1 MDRRET
7 LKTLLVGTVAGGT
20 MLTATASCKKEVGE
34 AVDIVEEL
42 VEGGGYGRTPKEM
55 EHDKK
60 LHAETFFNA
69 HEMAT
74 IAVLCDIILPAD
86 EVSGS
91 ATDADVPVFVAFIVK
106 DLPYHQLPLR
116 GGLMWLD
123 HEANRRFNTDFI
135 SSADAQQI
143 EIVEDIA
150 YPPMNE
156 KEAVAPVPF
165 AQGIKFFSLL
175 RDLTLTGF
183 YTTKIGIDDLGYV
196 GNRANVWDGVPDEV
210 LKKHGLAY
218 EEEWLAKC
226 IDQDTRMTIAE
237 WDADGNL
244 LT

>member
-7 LKTLLVGTVAGGT
+7 LKTLLVGTVAGGAV
-20 MLTATASCKKEVGE
+20 LTGAAACKKDVAE
-34 AVDIVEEL
+34 AVDSVEEL
-42 VEGGGYGRTPKEM
+42 VEGGGYGRTPKELA
-55 EHDKK
+55 HDKE
-60 LHAETFFNA
+60 LHAETYFNE

-91 ATDADVPVFVAFIVK
+91 ATDAEVPVFVEFIVK

-123 HEANRRFNTDFI
+123 HEANRRFEKDFI
-135 SSADAQQI
+135 SSSDAQQI

-150 YPPMNE
+150 YPGMNE
-156 KEAVAPVPF
+156 EEEKEQVAF
-165 AQGIKFFSLL
+165 AQGIKFFSLI

-183 YTTKIGIDDLGYV
+183 YTSKIGIKDLGYV

-218 EEEWLAKC
+218 DEEWLAKC
-226 IDQDTRMTIAE
+226 IDQDTRMDIAT
-237 WDADGNL
+237 WDAEGNL

>member
-7 LKTLLVGTVAGGT
+7 LKTLLVGTVAGGAV
-20 MLTATASCKKEVGE
+20 LTGAAACKKEAE
-34 AVDIVEEL
+34 AVAETVEEI
-42 VEGGGYGRTPKEM
+42 VEGGGYGRTPKEQA
-55 EHDKK
+55 HDKK
-60 LHAETFFNA
+60 LQAETYFNA

-91 ATDADVPVFVAFIVK
+91 ATDAEVPAFVEFMVK

-123 HEANRRFNTDFI
+123 HEANRRFKTNFI
-135 SSADAQQI
+135 SSSDAQQI

-156 KEAVAPVPF
+156 KEEKERAPF
-165 AQGIKFFSLL
+165 AQGIKFFSRL
-175 RDLTLTGF
+175 RNLTLTGF
-183 YTTKIGIDDLGYV
+183 YTTKMGIDDLGYV
-196 GNRANVWDGVPDEV
+196 GNRPNIWDGVPDEV
-210 LKKHGLAY
+210 LQKHGLAY
-218 EEEWLAKC
+218 EEDWLAKC
-226 IDQDTRMTIAE
+226 INQETRMEIAE